1 MNEDWR
7 ALAACRPLPNG
18 QPSVDPEIFYPPEN
32 GGGRP
37 YVQARRICLG
47 CDVRLDCLAY
57 ILSIESR
64 EGPRHGMWA
73 AMSPDE
79 RMRAARAKARRQ
91 WRQNARERASV

>member
-1 MNEDWR
+1 MDESWR
-7 ALAACRPLPNG
+7 PRAACLG
-18 QPSVDPEIFYPPEN
+18 MDTELWYPPED

-37 YVQARRICLG
+37 YTRARKVCLG
-47 CDVRLDCLAY
+47 CEVRPDCLAY

-79 RMRAARAKARRQ
+79 RMRAARAKARRL
-91 WRQNARERASV
+91 WRKGARERALV